1 MNIDLSLI
9 IPCYDEEK
17 NVPLIVERIK
27 RTLPKGMRMELILV
41 DNGSSDNTNK
51 LIRGYAR
58 KYSFVKLV
66 EVKKNKGYGFGVISG
81 LNKAKGE
88 FLSFTHGD
96 MQTDPYDAIIA
107 YQLMKKQIDQKKCLV
122 KGVREKRPFNEK
134 ILEVSV
140 SIIDSV
146 IMRRPM
152 WDVFAVPSL
161 FHRDFWKLVVHPPLD
176 HPFDIHLYYLAKKMG
191 FKIIRFPVIF
201 PKRMHGKS
209 HWNKGLHAKWN
220 FLKMIVRDSLKIKK
234 IVKNHKG

>member
-1 MNIDLSLI
+1 MNIDLSLV

-27 RTLPKGMRMELILV
+27 ETLPKGMRMELILV

-51 LIRGYAR
+51 LIREYAR

-107 YQLMKKQIDQKKCLV
+107 YQLMKKQIDQKKCFV
-122 KGVREKRPFNEK
+122 KAVRKKRPYNEK
-134 ILEVSV
+134 IFEVSV
-140 SIIDSV
+140 SFIESF
-146 IMRRPM
+146 IMRRPL
-152 WDVFAVPSL
+152 WDVFAVPIL
-161 FHRDFWKLVVHPPLD
+161 FYRDFWKLIVHPPLS
-176 HPFDIHLYYLAKKMG
+176 HSFDIHLYYLAKKMG

-201 PKRMHGKS
+201 SKRIYGKS
-209 HWNKGLHAKWN
+209 HWNMGLCAKWN
-220 FLKMIVRDSLKIKK
+220 FMKMMIRDSLKIKK
-234 IVKNHKG
+234 IVSMK